1 MGYTKKYLKN
11 KNRVGFKYVVEKK
24 TGQYKQKDKTDRH
37 QFWFKD
43 RPISNVLKGIKE
55 VRNYILYYELKN
67 KYSETWQNQQRSA
80 KIWSSSAKEEKGR
93 KTEIKT
99 KYWTMKMTERVNKRN
114 TDELE
119 IPLKIK
125 K

>member
-1 MGYTKKYLKN
+1 M
-11 KNRVGFKYVVEKK
+11 VEKK

-55 VRNYILYYELKN
+55 VRNYNIMNLKTS
-67 KYSETWQNQQRSA
+67 SETWQNQQRSA
-80 KIWSSSAKEEKGR
+80 KIWSNSGKDRKGR